1 MYRQIDLIMT
11 DNITEV
17 GHVNGKKIELS
28 SHKDWVVGT
37 GKSEEEGD
45 TKQQLISLRTVQTAW
60 RMPVHY

>member
-28 SHKDWVVGT
+28 SHKDWVVGRV
-37 GKSEEEGD
+37 KKKVILNSN
-45 TKQQLISLRTVQTAW
+45 
-60 RMPVHY
+60 